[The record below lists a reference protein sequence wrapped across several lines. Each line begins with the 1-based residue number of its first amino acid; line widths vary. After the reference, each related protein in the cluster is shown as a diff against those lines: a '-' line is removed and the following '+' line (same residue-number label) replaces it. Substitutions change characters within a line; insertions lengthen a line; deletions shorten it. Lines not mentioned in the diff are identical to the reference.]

1 MTTRITLAAIIGAHG
16 LRGEVRLKL
25 FADSPASLAVHK
37 RVMIGEREIRLLSVG
52 GLGKSVH
59 ARLEGVTDRAGAEGL
74 RGALIE
80 VDRAALPPL
89 GDGEYYHVDLIG
101 RPCIDREGNPLGTV
115 FAVENYGAGDLL
127 EVQAEG
133 GRKSLIPFRPGI
145 ADLDGDRI
153 VIDPLF
159 LA

>member
-59 ARLEGVTDRAGAEGL
+59 ARLEGVTDRAGAEAL

>member
-133 GRKSLIPFRPGI
+133 GRKSLIPFKPGI